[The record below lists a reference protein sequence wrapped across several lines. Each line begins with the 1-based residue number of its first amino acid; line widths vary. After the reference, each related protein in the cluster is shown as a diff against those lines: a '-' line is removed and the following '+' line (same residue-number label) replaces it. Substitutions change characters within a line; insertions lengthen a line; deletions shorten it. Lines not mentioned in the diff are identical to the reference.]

1 MALRAVTLA
10 CVLSGPRGKT
20 ENTISLA
27 SGKRCADFRDNRLD
41 AGEHILS
48 LIRGE
53 SLAWIVGV
61 VGADHQGD
69 QLGGNTIQGTVLN
82 TPKHVLGAVPGKSE
96 VKHLAIRK
104 GCLVVLLALP
114 VVGDRVADHHQ
125 VKVAL
130 LRLSEF
136 CVVAFGHEFFQL
148 RWHGHDGG
156 WLLTGDRFLACRS
169 ASATCQ
175 RLDHKV
181 IDITELLRLIVIL
194 DHQLHLVV
202 AHFGGLF
209 LELRPKH
216 RMMNAVVDR
225 FCRHGHVE
233 PGDRIQ
239 ETKEGRPC

>member
-1 MALRAVTLA
+1 M
-10 CVLSGPRGKT
+10 
-20 ENTISLA
+20 
-27 SGKRCADFRDNRLD
+27 
-41 AGEHILS
+41 
-48 LIRGE
+48 
-53 SLAWIVGV
+53 
-61 VGADHQGD
+61 
-69 QLGGNTIQGTVLN
+69 
-82 TPKHVLGAVPGKSE
+82 
-96 VKHLAIRK
+96 
-104 GCLVVLLALP
+104 
-114 VVGDRVADHHQ
+114 GDRVADHHQ

-130 LRLSEF
+130 LRLSELF
-136 CVVAFGHEFFQL
+136 IVALGHELLQL
-148 RWHGHDGG
+148 RWHGYDGG

-233 PGDRIQ
+233 SGVVFKKQRRVVLAEVVDR
-239 ETKEGRPC
+239 